1 MKIATILEQIP
12 QLATTW
18 AAERAERQQRTTAD
32 PADYE
37 QLRQL
42 GVPLLAVPVE
52 FGGTWESLAQ
62 SARPI
67 CTLLRTLA
75 QGDPSITLAS
85 AMHHGVLGSWRIPSV
100 PEPYNA
106 AWQHQRQEVFQTVL
120 DGAWWG
126 TMVSEP
132 GSGGDASQTRSRCV
146 PDTAGSLRYRISGHK
161 HFGSGSGLTS
171 FMTTRAIPEDETTPD
186 LFFLEVRNH
195 PWDGSTGMRLTAPW
209 RGHGMRSTNSH
220 AFELQHFPA
229 TRVAWPGH
237 QTELMA
243 ANSGLGG
250 MSFSSVIVGV
260 VDAAMAY
267 TRQGLRERRRQGS
280 TLRAYEQ
287 IAWTLAEQEAFLME
301 RAWEGTLQTLDQGT
315 LHRRTILMTKECIA
329 RLAESV
335 LTHLCK
341 LTGGTAYTWDCPLG
355 AWLHDVQALG
365 YLRPPWALGFDNLFT
380 MGWQEDEATRDTR
393 DDRCTAAPDR
403 AEAEAETC
411 DATTRKRP

>member
-1 MKIATILEQIP
+1 MHIAHILEQIP
-12 QLATTW
+12 PLAAAW
-18 AAERAERQQRTTAD
+18 AAERTDRQERTTAD
-32 PADYE
+32 PADYA
-37 QLRQL
+37 QLRQI

-67 CTLLRTLA
+67 CTILRTLA
-75 QGDPSITLAS
+75 QGDPSITLSS
-85 AMHHGVLGSWRIPSV
+85 AMHHGVLGSWRTPTV

-106 AWQHQRQEVFQTVL
+106 AWQQQRREVFQTVL

-126 TMVSEP
+126 TIVSEP
-132 GSGGDASQTRSRCV
+132 GSGGDSSQTRSQCV
-146 PDTAGSLRYRISGHK
+146 PEAPGSLQYRMSGQK

-171 FMTTRAIPEDETTPD
+171 FMTTRAIPEGETAPD

-220 AFELQHFPA
+220 AFEFHDFPA

-237 QTELMA
+237 QAELMA
-243 ANSGLGG
+243 ANSSLGG

-267 TRQGLRERRRQGS
+267 MRQWLRTRRRQGS
-280 TLRAYEQ
+280 TLRSYQQTE
-287 IAWTLAEQEAFLME
+287 WTMAEQEAFLID
-301 RAWEGTLQTLDQGT
+301 RAWEGTLQTLEQGK
-315 LHRRTILMTKECIA
+315 LDRRTILLTKECIA
-329 RLAESV
+329 RLSESA
-335 LTHLCK
+335 LSRLCK
-341 LTGGTAYTWDCPLG
+341 LTGGTAYTWYCPLG

-365 YLRPPWALGFDNLFT
+365 YLRPPWALAFDHLFT
-380 MGWQEDEATRDTR
+380 MSWQEDDATHDTS
-393 DDRCTAAPDR
+393 DDRCTAARDR
-403 AEAEAETC
+403 ADAAAETC
-411 DATTRKRP
+411 DAPTRTRI

>member
-1 MKIATILEQIP
+1 MHIATILEPIP
-12 QLATTW
+12 ELARTW
-18 AAERAERQQRTTAD
+18 AAERTDRQERTTAS

-37 QLRQL
+37 QLRQI

-52 FGGTWESLAQ
+52 FGGTWESLPQ

-75 QGDPSITLAS
+75 QGDPSITLSS
-85 AMHHGVLGSWRIPSV
+85 AMHHGVLGSWRIPTV

-106 AWQHQRQEVFQTVL
+106 AWQQQRREVFQSVL

-126 TMVSEP
+126 TIVSEP
-132 GSGGDASQTRSRCV
+132 GSGGDAGQTRSQCV
-146 PDTAGSLRYRISGHK
+146 PEAPDSLKYRISGQK

-171 FMTTRAIPEDETTPD
+171 FMTTRAIAAGETTPD
-186 LFFLEVRNH
+186 LFFLEVRNQ

-220 AFELQHFPA
+220 AFEFHDFPA

-237 QTELMA
+237 QAELMA

-267 TRQGLRERRRQGS
+267 TRQWLRERRRQGG
-280 TLRAYEQ
+280 TLRAYQQTE
-287 IAWTLAEQEAFLME
+287 WTMAEQEAFLID
-301 RAWEGTLQTLDQGT
+301 RAWEGTLQSLEHGQLD
-315 LHRRTILMTKECIA
+315 RRVILLTKESIA
-329 RLAESV
+329 RLAEST
-335 LTHLCK
+335 LSRLCK
-341 LTGGTAYTWDCPLG
+341 LTGGTAYTWYCPLG
-355 AWLHDVQALG
+355 AWLNDVQALG
-365 YLRPPWALGFDNLFT
+365 YLRPPWALAFDNLFT
-380 MGWQEDEATRDTR
+380 MGWQEDERR
-393 DDRCTAAPDR
+393 MM
-403 AEAEAETC
+403 AEAA
-411 DATTRKRP
+411 D